1 MISRASAADIVRY
14 WGLLGATLFGTA
26 RRSSRMQLKPLKKR
40 SAHDKIGRA
49 AALAFCPD
57 INMTISGA

>member
-1 MISRASAADIVRY
+1 MISRAWAADIVRY
-14 WGLLGATLFGTA
+14 FGLGATLFGTA